1 MTHNDISIA
10 ETTNLD
16 DFKQLLSI
24 FHEVFEM
31 DDAVMQPDEH
41 LRGILEMPMFK
52 VILARTGDRVIGGLT
67 FHILPQYYTTT
78 PQVYL
83 YDLGVTSSMQ
93 RHGVGTMLVAAL
105 KDYCNKH
112 GMEEFYVQ
120 ADREDT
126 QAVNFYRSTNATR
139 EADVLH
145 FTYSELGSS

>member
-10 ETTNLD
+10 ETTKLD

-52 VILARTGDRVIGGLT
+52 VILARTGDRAIGGLT
-67 FHILPQYYTTT
+67 FHILPQYYTPT

-83 YDLGVTSSMQ
+83 YDLGVTSSFQ
-93 RHGVGTMLVAAL
+93 RRGIGSMLIAAL

-126 QAVNFYRSTNATR
+126 PAVDFYRSTNPSR

-145 FTYSELGSS
+145 FSYSVRGGT